1 MTEIATIIE
10 ALLVGDRRRA
20 FSYMKLFISKN
31 YPPPAL
37 PVHKRTDEQFLAH
50 RLKMIL
56 DGKVEDNYTCLDN
69 RVPRELITM
78 TELPIEKL
86 LESWRSDPAREQ
98 S

>member
-1 MTEIATIIE
+1 
-10 ALLVGDRRRA
+10 
-20 FSYMKLFISKN
+20 MKLFVSKN

-56 DGKVEDNYTCLDN
+56 DGKVEDNHTCLDN
-69 RVPRELITM
+69 RFLPEIITI
-78 TELPIEKL
+78 TELPIEEL